1 MSAEKYVKDIVGRI
15 KCGSVKKK
23 EIGTQL
29 LSDISMRIKQGE
41 TLEEIMQSM
50 GSPREI
56 ADAFSQDMPENERKA
71 YRNKKIGMIV
81 TAVVLGVVLL
91 GFYVW
96 WIFPKPYTIE
106 NNALLSK
113 ETVSARVETMVS
125 LLDANDFETLQAEA
139 VDELRNVL
147 TQEVIDKVRIPM
159 SDDWGK
165 RLSIGNTYVQGIKQK
180 GKILIVTQTD
190 VMYENISVVY
200 TITLDENLNLA
211 GIYMR

>member
-200 TITLDENLNLA
+200 TITFDENLNLA

>member
-23 EIGTQL
+23 EIGAQL

-41 TLEEIMQSM
+41 TLEEIIQNM
-50 GSPREI
+50 GSPQEI

-96 WIFPKPYTIE
+96 WVFPKPYTIE
-106 NNALLSK
+106 NNALLST

-125 LLDANDFETLQAEA
+125 LLDENDFETLQAEA

-147 TQEVIDKVRIPM
+147 TQEVIDKVRIAM

-165 RLSIGNTYVQGIKQK
+165 RLSIGTTYVQGIKQK

-200 TITLDENLNLA
+200 TITFDENLNLA

>member
-23 EIGTQL
+23 EIRAQL

-41 TLEEIMQSM
+41 TLEEIIQNM
-50 GSPREI
+50 GSPQEI

-71 YRNKKIGMIV
+71 YRNKKRGMIG

-96 WIFPKPYTIE
+96 WVFPKPYTIE
-106 NNALLSK
+106 NNALLST

-125 LLDANDFETLQAEA
+125 LLDENDFETLQAEA

-165 RLSIGNTYVQGIKQK
+165 RLSIGTTYVQGIKQK

-200 TITLDENLNLA
+200 TITFDENLNLA